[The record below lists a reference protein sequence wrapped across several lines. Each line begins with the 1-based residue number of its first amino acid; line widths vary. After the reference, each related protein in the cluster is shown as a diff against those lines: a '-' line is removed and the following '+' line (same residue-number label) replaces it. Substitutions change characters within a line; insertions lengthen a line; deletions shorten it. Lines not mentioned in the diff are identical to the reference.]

1 MELVFARAEV
11 QLQGSLVFGYWA
23 REQLL
28 NGFVGDMGVERAL
41 YVGVG

>member
-1 MELVFARAEV
+1 MELVFARLEV
-11 QLQGSLVFGYWA
+11 QLQGSLVLGYWA

-41 YVGVG
+41 YVRVG